1 MKKSIVFSVCFMFI
15 CAFALV
21 GCSSKDTEQDVT
33 LGQDMKLIYEET
45 VSPNK
50 EYVESEEDVV
60 NYSIEVY
67 QDEDYKVLVNAKS
80 NSEFFEPL
88 QYELEYDQEITESDI
103 AIEWTT
109 LIGNS
114 KATEHDQL
122 AIAYVSIS
130 ENGQVFSER
139 KISFGNKAIEIIIDT
154 INKD

>member
-1 MKKSIVFSVCFMFI
+1 MKKNIVFFVCFMLI
-15 CAFALV
+15 CVFALV
-21 GCSSKDTEQDVT
+21 GCSSKDTEQDMI

-50 EYVESEEDVV
+50 EYVESEEDIV

-80 NSEFFEPL
+80 NSEFFETL

-109 LIGNS
+109 LMGNP

-154 INKD
+154 LNKD

>member
-1 MKKSIVFSVCFMFI
+1 MKKSIVLSVCFMFI

-21 GCSSKDTEQDVT
+21 GCASKDTGQDMI

-67 QDEDYKVLVNAKS
+67 QDKDYKVLVNAKS

-109 LIGNS
+109 LMGNP
-114 KATEHDQL
+114 KATEHDQI

-139 KISFGNKAIEIIIDT
+139 KINFGNKAIEIIIDT
-154 INKD
+154 LNQN